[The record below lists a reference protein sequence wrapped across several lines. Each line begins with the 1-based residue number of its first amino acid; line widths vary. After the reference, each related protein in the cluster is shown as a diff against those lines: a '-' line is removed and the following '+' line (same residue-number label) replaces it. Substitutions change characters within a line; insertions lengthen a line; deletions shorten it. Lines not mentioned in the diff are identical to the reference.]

1 MDAIIFDI
9 DGTLLHSVE
18 ADEMLLTRAIRAAID
33 NAVIRPAYGDY
44 THMSDAGIL
53 AGVLEDN
60 AIDVSSSVGVEI
72 KRHFIQLLIEHVET
86 NGPFPQFPG
95 AREYIQRF
103 VDSPQHAVSIAT
115 GCWRDS
121 ALLKLESAGFGKLD
135 VPVATSD
142 DAMDRISIMRHA
154 LSQLPGDFSSL
165 TYYGDGVWD
174 QRATAELGWN
184 FVPVGAALDGIR
196 SYEELI

>member
-1 MDAIIFDI
+1 MDAVIFDI

-18 ADEMLLTRAIRAAID
+18 ADEMLLTQAIQTVID

-60 AIDVSSSVGVEI
+60 AIDATSGVGIEI
-72 KRHFIQLLIEHVET
+72 KRYFIQLLTEHVET

-95 AREYIQRF
+95 ARGYIQKYI
-103 VDSPQHAVSIAT
+103 DSPGHAVGIAT

-121 ALLKLESAGFGKLD
+121 ALLKLRSAGFGDID

-142 DAMDRISIMRHA
+142 DAMARIDIMQFA
-154 LSQLPGDFSSL
+154 LSQLPGEFNSI
-165 TYYGDGVWD
+165 TYYGDGEWD
-174 QRATAELGWN
+174 QRATAELGWS
-184 FVPVGAALDGIR
+184 FVPVGAALDGIL
-196 SYEELI
+196 SYEGR

>member
-1 MDAIIFDI
+1 MDAVIFDI

-18 ADEMLLTRAIRAAID
+18 ADEMLLTQAIQTVID

-60 AIDVSSSVGVEI
+60 AIDVTSSVGIEI
-72 KRHFIQLLIEHVET
+72 KRYFIQLLTEHVET

-95 AREYIQRF
+95 ARGYIQKY
-103 VDSPQHAVSIAT
+103 VDSPGHAVGIAT

-121 ALLKLESAGFGKLD
+121 ALLKLESAGFGDLV

-142 DAMDRISIMRHA
+142 DAMDRIGIMQHA
-154 LSQLPGDFSSL
+154 LSQLSGEFASV
-165 TYYGDGVWD
+165 TYYGDGEWD
-174 QRATAELGWN
+174 RRATEELGWN
-184 FVPVGAALDGIR
+184 FVPVGAALGGLL
-196 SYEELI
+196 SYEGR

>member
-1 MDAIIFDI
+1 MDAVIFDI

-18 ADEMLLTRAIRAAID
+18 ADEMLLTQAIQTVID

-60 AIDVSSSVGVEI
+60 AIDITSGVGVEI
-72 KRHFIQLLIEHVET
+72 KRYFIKLLTEHVET

-95 AREYIQRF
+95 ARGYIQKY
-103 VDSPQHAVSIAT
+103 VDSPGHAVGIAT

-121 ALLKLESAGFGKLD
+121 ALLKLRSAGFGDID

-142 DAMDRISIMRHA
+142 DAMARIDIMQFA
-154 LSQLPGDFSSL
+154 LSQLPGEFNSI
-165 TYYGDGVWD
+165 TYYGDGKWD
-174 QRATAELGWN
+174 QRATAELGWS
-184 FVPVGAALDGIR
+184 FVPVGAALDGIL
-196 SYEELI
+196 SYEDR